1 MKYRPYPAL
10 IYTKQR
16 RIVEIYSVEPEN
28 NTPIEHQNVPE
39 AHQGLHG
46 FLYSSD
52 DEHGS
57 TPAPVVLVNDGT
69 EVVSADNWRSHANR
83 VKVAGVYAVLDS
95 QHQTQYIGYSR
106 DVQQSLEGH
115 IAQNGAEACAFVRVQ
130 TFKFPTRQ
138 GMEALRDEWIARL
151 DQVPPGNQAGATWAK
166 TVGEAA
172 RSTMSESDRNA
183 YEDKKLKLR
192 KAMADTTLTHE
203 SAQSDDQNDIEAERR
218 RKLEAA
224 VENDDWS
231 AVVES

>member
-1 MKYRPYPAL
+1 VA
-10 IYTKQR
+10 
-16 RIVEIYSVEPEN
+16 SEN
-28 NTPIEHQNVPE
+28 NLPIEDQNVPV
-39 AHQGLHG
+39 AHQGLHS

-57 TPAPVVLVNDGT
+57 LTPSTTLVNDGT
-69 EVVSADNWRSHANR
+69 EVVPVESWRSHINR

-95 QHQTQYIGYSR
+95 QHRTQYIGYSR

-115 IAQNGAEACAFVRVQ
+115 IAQQGTETCALVRVQ

-138 GMEALRDEWIARL
+138 AMEALRDEWIAAL
-151 DQVPPGNQAGATWAK
+151 DRVPPGNQEGQGAWAK

-172 RSTMSESDRNA
+172 RATMTDAERNA

-192 KAMADTTLTHE
+192 KAMADTSLTDE
-203 SAQSDDQNDIEAERR
+203 LAQNKPQNDTEAERR

-231 AVVES
+231 AVVDS